1 MIVHQ
6 SPSLE
11 SLAPALVAA
20 QAAVKVASK
29 DATNPQLKSRYAD
42 LGNVWDACREALTAN
57 GLAISQ
63 HPGMDGATV
72 TLDTMIIHTS
82 GQFVTS
88 RCAAPLV
95 EMVTREGKIIPPN
108 AQMVGSAISYL
119 RRYALAAIVGVVSD
133 VLDDDG
139 SAASSHAAPRPA
151 VDHQARSQP
160 VQQAA
165 KRVEQTF
172 SGARTVE
179 VSGIQPACDKCGGAM
194 WDNRPRKAE
203 GKMSPKGPDF
213 ACKDKTCEGRI
224 WKFVP
229 SEPSIA
235 APQIDAPLFNDEEMP
250 F

>member
-1 MIVHQ
+1 MIINQ
-6 SPSLE
+6 SGQLDA
-11 SLAPALVAA
+11 LAAALVAA
-20 QAAVKVASK
+20 QGAVKVASK
-29 DATNPQLKSRYAD
+29 DALNPHLKSKYAD
-42 LGNVWDACREALTAN
+42 LGSVWDACREALSAN
-57 GLAISQ
+57 GLAVSQ
-63 HPGMDGATV
+63 HPGVDGAYV
-72 TLDTMIIHTS
+72 TLDTMLVHAS
-82 GQFVTS
+82 GQYVTS
-88 RCAAPLV
+88 RCAAPL
-95 EMVTREGKIIPPN
+95 
-108 AQMVGSAISYL
+108 AQQTAQGVGSCVSYL

-139 SAASSHAAPRPA
+139 SAASSQPAPRTA

-165 KRVEQTF
+165 RKLEQAF
-172 SGARTVE
+172 PGSRTVE

-203 GKMSPKGPDF
+203 GKMNPKAPDF

-229 SEPSIA
+229 QDNPP
-235 APQIDAPLFNDEEMP
+235 APQVDGPLFNDEETP

>member
-29 DATNPQLKSRYAD
+29 DAINPHLKSKYAD
-42 LGNVWDACREALTAN
+42 LGSVWDACREALTSN
-57 GLAISQ
+57 GLAVSQ
-63 HPGMDGATV
+63 HPGMDGAMV
-72 TLDTMIIHTS
+72 TLDTMLVHSS

-88 RCAAPLV
+88 RCSAPLGQA
-95 EMVTREGKIIPPN
+95 T
-108 AQMVGSAISYL
+108 AQGVGSAISYL
-119 RRYALAAIVGVVSD
+119 RRYALASIVGVVAD

-139 SAASSHAAPRPA
+139 ATTSSPVREP
-151 VDHQARSQP
+151 VDHVARSQP
-160 VQQAA
+160 VQQVA
-165 KRVEQTF
+165 REVEQTF
-172 SGARTVE
+172 PGARTVE

-194 WDNRPRKAE
+194 WDNRWRKAE

-224 WKFVP
+224 WKFTPPDPSGPVP
-229 SEPSIA
+229 ESSGS
-235 APQIDAPLFNDEEMP
+235 LFNDDEMP

>member
-29 DATNPQLKSRYAD
+29 DAMNPHLKSKYAD
-42 LGNVWDACREALTAN
+42 LGSVWDACREALTAN

-72 TLDTMIIHTS
+72 TLDTMLIHSS

-88 RCAAPLV
+88 RCSAPLGQA
-95 EMVTREGKIIPPN
+95 T
-108 AQMVGSAISYL
+108 AQGVGSAISYL

-139 SAASSHAAPRPA
+139 SAASNHAAPRPA

-172 SGARTVE
+172 PGARTVE

-235 APQIDAPLFNDEEMP
+235 APQIDAPLFNDEETP